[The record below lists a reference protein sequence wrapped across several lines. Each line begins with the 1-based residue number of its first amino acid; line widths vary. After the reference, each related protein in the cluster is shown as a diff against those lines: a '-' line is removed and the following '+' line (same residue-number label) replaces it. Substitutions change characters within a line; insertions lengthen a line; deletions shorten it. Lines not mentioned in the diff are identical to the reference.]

1 MLAIGALLWIRLFFT
16 TVTMEMVICG
26 FALVEVNLV
35 LTRKLF
41 MIKTILVLP
50 SRSALLEWG
59 QGAES
64 LTVKM
69 SLILA
74 ARPAVVKMILALPLR
89 PSVLVQGQ
97 GAGLLTV
104 KTILVLPSPLA
115 LLERGQGAGLLTV
128 KVKTILV
135 FPSQLALLERG
146 RGAEPLMVKAIMTLT
161 REPTIITEILMLNLG
176 LSLILF
182 SVGGMDYSLR
192 KVQVVGQCDSLRALV
207 LIILLQFIIFMS

>member
-1 MLAIGALLWIRLFFT
+1 
-16 TVTMEMVICG
+16 
-26 FALVEVNLV
+26 
-35 LTRKLF
+35 

-104 KTILVLPSPLA
+104 KTILVLPSQLA
-115 LLERGQGAGLLTV
+115 LLERGQGVGLLT
-128 KVKTILV
+128 VKTILV